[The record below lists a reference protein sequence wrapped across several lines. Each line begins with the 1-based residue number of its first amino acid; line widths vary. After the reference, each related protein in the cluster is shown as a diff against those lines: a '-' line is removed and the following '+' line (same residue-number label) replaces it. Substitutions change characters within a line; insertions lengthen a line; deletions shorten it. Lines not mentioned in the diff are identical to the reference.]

1 MKKLVTLA
9 ATVILTGCATT
20 VGGIMKEDVV
30 ATYTSAKSPLEV
42 AKCMQAQARGLDIEF
57 PDPNVSVSA
66 RNPYGSILINWL
78 IRPTSGGSTIEV
90 RRTTGITPGI
100 AQMTTCF

>member
-1 MKKLVTLA
+1 MKPIYLA
-9 ATVILTGCATT
+9 PLLGLTACATT

-30 ATYTSAKSPLEV
+30 ATYSSAKAPLEV

-57 PDPNVSVSA
+57 PDPNISVSS

-78 IRPTSGGSTIEV
+78 IRPTPTGSTIEV
-90 RRTTGITPGI
+90 RKTSGITPGI
-100 AQMTTCF
+100 AQAETCF